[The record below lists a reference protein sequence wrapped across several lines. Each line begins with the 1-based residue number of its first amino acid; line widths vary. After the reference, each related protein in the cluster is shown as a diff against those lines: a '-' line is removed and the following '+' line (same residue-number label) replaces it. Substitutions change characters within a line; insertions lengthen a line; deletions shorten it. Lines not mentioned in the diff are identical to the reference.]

1 MARSISSPFLFSR
14 VILQLFLLLGRI
26 AMHSIRCGLLLHIVA
41 WSVCVSVGHGR
52 NTAKTD
58 EPIEIP
64 FVAWTLDA
72 YETMY

>member
-26 AMHSIRCGLLLHIVA
+26 ALHSIRCGLLLHIVA

-58 EPIEIP
+58 ELIEIP